1 MRVRVFRNL
10 TSRCYSV
17 QAQVFNDRNR
27 LVWRT
32 VAHADSVTLADCR
45 FRVSEAGR
53 RRVLA
58 TGKKT
63 VHAWIAGDL
72 VALGGVIRPAWHLMP
87 HADIERGAETP
98 TAVRLPDPETGFRLV
113 YNPRKAPTFMVTDAT
128 PNAMA
133 TVGAST
139 VHLSADGATAWF
151 PTVNL
156 FGDRAATTEA

>member
-1 MRVRVFRNL
+1 VAVDATTRAAFAMLPESARTELLELPSVR
-10 TSRCYSV
+10 
-17 QAQVFNDRNR
+17 Q
-27 LVWRT
+27 
-32 VAHADSVTLADCR
+32 
-45 FRVSEAGR
+45 
-53 RRVLA
+53 
-58 TGKKT
+58 
-63 VHAWIAGDL
+63 
-72 VALGGVIRPAWHLMP
+72 
-87 HADIERGAETP
+87 RG
-98 TAVRLPDPETGFRLV
+98 LPDASQAFRLT